1 MSRHHKLLYWLY
13 CAKKGSCC
21 AATIVSNLISYC
33 SILYL
38 LLLASGTLT
47 SYPPTVFRASCWRN
61 VLVVRIFMIN
71 LEIEFQVVAGRAV
84 KCEKTLVF

>member
-1 MSRHHKLLYWLY
+1 MSRHHKLLY

-21 AATIVSNLISYC
+21 AATIVSNLICYC
-33 SILYL
+33 SILYI
-38 LLLASGTLT
+38 LLLAFGTLT
-47 SYPPTVFRASCWRN
+47 SYPPTVFGASCWRN